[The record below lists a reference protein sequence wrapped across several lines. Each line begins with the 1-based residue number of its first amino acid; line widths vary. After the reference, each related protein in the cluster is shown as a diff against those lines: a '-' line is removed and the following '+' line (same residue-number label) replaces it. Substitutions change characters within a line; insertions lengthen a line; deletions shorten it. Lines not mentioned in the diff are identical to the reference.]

1 MFKKILWVTDF
12 SQHAHDAGVQAL
24 ECAQCS
30 GGTLTALTIID
41 PEDLPFILEDVPDPF
56 IQTDQI
62 EQINKRLESKYEQR
76 VLDQLKTEVQSLG
89 TAQIPIETMLRI
101 GTPWEEIVHVS
112 EELGSTLIVLGSHGK
127 RSLEE
132 IILGSTVENV
142 AKHAPCP
149 VLVVR

>member
-1 MFKKILWVTDF
+1 
-12 SQHAHDAGVQAL
+12 
-24 ECAQCS
+24 
-30 GGTLTALTIID
+30 
-41 PEDLPFILEDVPDPF
+41 
-56 IQTDQI
+56 
-62 EQINKRLESKYEQR
+62 
-76 VLDQLKTEVQSLG
+76 
-89 TAQIPIETMLRI
+89 LRI
-101 GTPWEEIVHVS
+101 GTPWEEIVHVA

>member
-12 SQHAHDAGVQAL
+12 SQHAHDAGVRAL

-30 GGTLTALTIID
+30 DGTLTALTIID

-62 EQINKRLESKYEQR
+62 EQINRRLESKYEQR
-76 VLDQLKTEVQSLG
+76 VLDQLKNEVQSLG
-89 TAQIPIETMLRI
+89 PAKIPIETMLRI
-101 GTPWEEIVHVS
+101 GTPWEEIVHVA